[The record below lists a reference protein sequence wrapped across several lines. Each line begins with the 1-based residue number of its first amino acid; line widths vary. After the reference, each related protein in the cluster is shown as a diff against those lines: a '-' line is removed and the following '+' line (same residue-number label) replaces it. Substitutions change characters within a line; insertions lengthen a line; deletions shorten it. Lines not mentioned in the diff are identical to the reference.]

1 MSSETWVW
9 SEFSRSV
16 WKTEQIGISQIIKGN
31 ELEDA
36 VFKIFNDINVNVQ
49 LRDTEACHRFGKPD

>member
-31 ELEDA
+31 EL
-36 VFKIFNDINVNVQ
+36 
-49 LRDTEACHRFGKPD
+49 